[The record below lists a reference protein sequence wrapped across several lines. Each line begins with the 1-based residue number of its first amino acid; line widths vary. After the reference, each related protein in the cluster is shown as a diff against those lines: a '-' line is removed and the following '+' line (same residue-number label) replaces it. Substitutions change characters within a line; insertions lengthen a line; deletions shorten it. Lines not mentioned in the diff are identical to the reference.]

1 MPAVRTSDAEPDPSA
16 FSDVTDSGRVAAPLR
31 VSVRDLRRGPLY
43 IGQVSAATSTSPGIS
58 QLLDGRYRV
67 EEPIARGGMATVH
80 RGHDER
86 LDRVVALKI
95 MHPHLAM
102 DEDFRRRFGR
112 EARAAARLAH
122 RNVVGVFDQGEDED
136 RIYLAMELVEGETL
150 RARLVAQE
158 RLTLRDSLDV
168 TTQVLQ
174 ALVAA
179 HEAGIVHRDIKPENI
194 LLSHEDL
201 VKVADFGLARATG
214 SNNSS
219 ASAALL
225 GTVAY
230 ISPEV
235 VTRGHSDERSDLYS
249 LGIVLFEMLTGLQPF
264 RGEQPVHIAFQH
276 VHEDIPAP
284 SSLVSGIPRELDS
297 LVTWAAAREVEQR
310 PATAKD
316 LLRAVR
322 ELAATLPTAV
332 LDSRPHGREDADT
345 SDVPRVTTSLEEVA
359 SALDHSPR
367 AFPAELLAPGEDLE
381 DPSSHDADE
390 EELAQTA
397 DDEPSTPGSTDTDE
411 DGSGEDGGEDEGGR
425 RLLVMRSP
433 RARRGRHLPA
443 GTRRP
448 SRIMAALAALCLVA
462 GLTAGAW
469 AGGDWYFNT
478 GPGADRTIP
487 LVTGTPLADAEAAL
501 TSSGLTVTTDER
513 FDATV
518 PAGHVISA
526 DPSTGTTVKK
536 GSAVTVVV
544 SKGEETFPV
553 PELAGLDLDSART
566 EVEDL
571 GLELVEDDP
580 EYSET
585 VPEGQVI
592 SQSASA
598 DALPAGGEVHVVV
611 SQGRQPIAVPDQ
623 TGRGGSSARSALEG
637 AGFRVTSAQAHSS
650 SVPRGAVISQSP
662 ASGSLFRGDTVHLVT
677 SLGPEMVKV
686 PDVFRSPEAEAKSA
700 LEGAGFTVQVVHDK
714 GDPVFGLVYEQSAAA
729 GSELEKGSTVTIKV
743 F

>member
-1 MPAVRTSDAEPDPSA
+1 MSS
-16 FSDVTDSGRVAAPLR
+16 
-31 VSVRDLRRGPLY
+31 
-43 IGQVSAATSTSPGIS
+43 ATSTSPGIS
-58 QLLDGRYRV
+58 QLLDDRYRV
-67 EEPIARGGMATVH
+67 EELIARGGMATVH

-102 DEDFRRRFGR
+102 DEDFRRRFAR
-112 EARAAARLAH
+112 EARSAARLAH

-150 RARLVAQE
+150 RARIVAQE
-158 RLTLRDSLDV
+158 RLTLRESLDV

-194 LLSHEDL
+194 LIDPDDL

-235 VTRGHSDERSDLYS
+235 VTRGHADERSDLYS
-249 LGIVLFEMLTGLQPF
+249 LGIVLFEMLTGRQPF

-284 SSLVSGIPRELDS
+284 SSLVTGVPRELDS
-297 LVTWAAAREVEQR
+297 LVTWAAARQVEQR
-310 PATAKD
+310 PATAAD
-316 LLRAVR
+316 LLRVVR
-322 ELAATLPTAV
+322 ELAATLPAAV
-332 LDSRPHGREDADT
+332 LDSRPQVREMTDT
-345 SDVPRVTTSLEEVA
+345 SDVPRMTASLAEVA
-359 SALDHSPR
+359 SALDHGPR
-367 AFPAELLAPGEDLE
+367 AFPADLLAPGGDVEPPAAGE
-381 DPSSHDADE
+381 EVAAAEEPSSA
-390 EELAQTA
+390 
-397 DDEPSTPGSTDTDE
+397 
-411 DGSGEDGGEDEGGR
+411 DGGPDGADGPAQDPAAAEAEGDGEGEGDR
-425 RLLVMRSP
+425 RVVVLRAP
-433 RARRGRHLPA
+433 RTPRGRHLPQ
-443 GTRRP
+443 GTRRR
-448 SRIMAALAALCLVA
+448 SRPMALLAALCLVA
-462 GLTAGAW
+462 TLAVGGWT
-469 AGGDWYFNT
+469 GGDWYFNT
-478 GPGADRTIP
+478 GPGADRTVP
-487 LVTGTPLADAEAAL
+487 LVVGTPLADAEAAL
-501 TSSGLTVTTDER
+501 TAADLSVSTQEQ
-513 FDATV
+513 FDDTV
-518 PAGHVISA
+518 PTGHVISVS
-526 DPSTGTTVKK
+526 PSTGSSIKK
-536 GSAVTVVV
+536 GEDVHVVV
-544 SKGEETFPV
+544 SKGEQTFPV
-553 PELAGLDLDSART
+553 PQLVGLDLDSARD
-566 EVEDL
+566 EIGSL

-585 VPEGQVI
+585 VPKGEII
-592 SQSASA
+592 SQSAAA

-611 SQGRQPIAVPDQ
+611 SQGRQPIQVPDQ
-623 TGRGGSSARSALEG
+623 RGRGSEDARAALED
-637 AGFRVTSAQAHSS
+637 AGFTVTTATAHSG

-662 ASGSLFRGDTVHLVT
+662 ASGTLFRGDTVHIVT

-686 PDVFRSPEAEAKSA
+686 PDVFRKPEAEAKAA
-700 LEGAGFTVQVVHDK
+700 LEDAGFAVDVVHDK

-729 GSELEKGSTVTIKV
+729 GSELEKGSTITLKV

>member
-1 MPAVRTSDAEPDPSA
+1 MSS
-16 FSDVTDSGRVAAPLR
+16 
-31 VSVRDLRRGPLY
+31 
-43 IGQVSAATSTSPGIS
+43 ATSTSPDID
-58 QLLDGRYRV
+58 QLLDDRYRV

-112 EARAAARLAH
+112 EARSAARLAH
-122 RNVVGVFDQGEDED
+122 RNVVGVFDQGEDAD

-150 RARLVAQE
+150 RARIVGRE
-158 RLTLRDSLDV
+158 RLTVRDSLEI

-194 LLSHEDL
+194 LIDHDGV

-219 ASAALL
+219 VSAALL

-235 VTRGHSDERSDLYS
+235 VTRGHADERSDLYS
-249 LGIVLFEMLTGLQPF
+249 LGIVLFEMLTGRQPF

-297 LVTWAAAREVEQR
+297 LITWASARQVEHR
-310 PATAKD
+310 PATAAD

-322 ELAATLPTAV
+322 ELAAKLPASV
-332 LDSRPHGREDADT
+332 LASRPQEREDTDT
-345 SDVPRVTTSLEEVA
+345 SDVPRLTTSLEEVA
-359 SALDHSPR
+359 AALDPGPR
-367 AFPAELLAPGEDLE
+367 AFPSDLHGPDVLHGPAGLPGT
-381 DPSSHDADE
+381 ADE
-390 EELAQTA
+390 A
-397 DDEPSTPGSTDTDE
+397 
-411 DGSGEDGGEDEGGR
+411 DEGDAPQSALPSAEGPSPDTTSIR
-425 RLLVMRSP
+425 APQAATGDEQDDRDEQDDPRLVVLRSP
-433 RARRGRHLPA
+433 RTPRGRHLTA
-443 GTRRP
+443 GTRRR
-448 SRIMAALAALCLVA
+448 SRPMAVLAALSLIGA
-462 GLTAGAW
+462 LAFGAW
-469 AGGDWYFNT
+469 TGTDWYLNT
-478 GPGADRTIP
+478 GPGADRTVP
-487 LVTGTPLADAEAAL
+487 LLAGAPLAEAESAL
-501 TSSGLTVTTDER
+501 TAEDLSLTTREQFSD
-513 FDATV
+513 TV

-526 DPSTGTTVKK
+526 APSAGSAAKK
-536 GSAVTVVV
+536 GDDIQVVV
-544 SKGEETFPV
+544 SKGEQTFPV
-553 PELAGLDLDSART
+553 PQLVGLEIDEART
-566 EVEDL
+566 EVESTPL
-571 GLELVEDDP
+571 VLVEDDP

-585 VPEGQVI
+585 VPEGEVI
-592 SQSASA
+592 SQSATA
-598 DALPAGGEVHVVV
+598 DALPAGGEVHVVI
-611 SQGRQPIAVPDQ
+611 SQGRQPIEVPDQ
-623 TGRGGSSARSALEG
+623 RGNGGDAAKSALEA
-637 AGFRVTSAQAHSS
+637 AGFTVTSGQAHSG

-662 ASGSLFRGDTVHLVT
+662 ASGTLFRGDSVHIVT
-677 SLGPEMVKV
+677 SLGPEMVTV
-686 PDVFRSPEAEAKSA
+686 PDVFRTPEAEARAA
-700 LEGAGFTVQVVHDK
+700 LEDAGFSVEVVHDK

-729 GSELEKGSTVTIKV
+729 GSELEKGSTITLKV